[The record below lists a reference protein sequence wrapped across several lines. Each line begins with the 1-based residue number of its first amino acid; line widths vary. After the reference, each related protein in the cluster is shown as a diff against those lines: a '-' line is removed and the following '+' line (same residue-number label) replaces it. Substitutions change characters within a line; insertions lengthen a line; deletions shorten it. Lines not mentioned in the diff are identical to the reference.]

1 MRFKIGSRVEV
12 LTKKKVSSGVWR
24 CAVIEAD
31 NGDGYTVR
39 FYRGPDMFKEGFDK
53 VSAEA
58 VRPCPPPLP
67 VADSTGW
74 AVDDVVEVLDGGYW
88 KVSVIEEVLG
98 DDCYQIHVIGSI
110 DDFRVKKSNIRMRQE
125 LKDGKWV
132 SLGKKAGNCED
143 MVTRMRKKVRM
154 QQQGDFINAQPIAIK
169 PSKSVKRS
177 FADISSADEVYTECM
192 QKRRAVNNE
201 AKHKAIPEDMY
212 SFVGCP
218 DSRGILKQTQ
228 CSDNLLTSTVSC
240 RNLGNAS
247 ESKDCVSCSSSVA
260 SCSVID
266 RCCDRILSHTSTSC
280 SQDSDSLCSDA
291 DSSYPL
297 GDEEENSMGEQLGD
311 FKTHELD
318 LLTYRH
324 TLEWLYASGPLT
336 WDQEILLTDLRKELY
351 VSNDEHLMEL
361 RRLRCAAGVALRCY

>member
-24 CAVIEAD
+24 CAVIEAR

-39 FYRGPDMFKEGFDK
+39 FYRGPDMFKDGFDK

-88 KVSVIEEVLG
+88 KVSVIEEVME

-125 LKDGKWV
+125 WKDGKWV
-132 SLGKKAGNCED
+132 SLGKEAGNCED

-154 QQQGDFINAQPIAIK
+154 MQQQ
-169 PSKSVKRS
+169 
-177 FADISSADEVYTECM
+177 ECM

-218 DSRGILKQTQ
+218 VSRGILKQTQ

-266 RCCDRILSHTSTSC
+266 LCCDRILSHTSTSC

-291 DSSYPL
+291 ESSNPL
-297 GDEEENSMGEQLGD
+297 GDKEENSTGEQLGD

-318 LLTYRH
+318 LRSYRH
-324 TLEWLYASGPLT
+324 TLELLYASGPLT

-361 RRLRCAAGVALRCY
+361 RRLRCAGGVALRCY